1 MKRIKVAL
9 YGRTSLSADAGR
21 LKMLMRI
28 LQRGA
33 SVCVYAPFAG
43 HPGLTGEGEFEF
55 ERFNSVAELVEVPDC
70 LLSIGGDGTFLEASR
85 FAVELDIPILG
96 VNFGRLGFLAQVSAE
111 EMEPA
116 LEQLFLK
123 NCTVEKRTLIS
134 VYDGAGTLI
143 DPCALNEVTVQ
154 RNNPTM
160 IRTVLHV
167 DGELLSACWSDGIL
181 ISTPTGSTAYS
192 LSLGGPVVTP
202 DNRSFIVSPIAPH
215 NLNLRPI
222 VISDESEIVVE
233 TETRKG
239 TATLSIDNRMME
251 LASGSRFTVKKSQ
264 NMLNFLKL
272 KNYNFFK
279 TLRTKLNW
287 GTDLRS

>member
-1 MKRIKVAL
+1 MEQIKVGL
-9 YGRTSLSADAGR
+9 YGRTSLSADADR
-21 LKMLMRI
+21 LKMLMQI
-28 LQRGA
+28 LRRGA
-33 SVCVYAPFAG
+33 SVCVYAPFAENL
-43 HPGLTGEGEFEF
+43 GLNGGGEFEF
-55 ERFNSVAELVEVPDC
+55 ERFASAQELERVPDC

-96 VNFGRLGFLAQVSAE
+96 INFGRLGFLAQVAAE

-116 LEQLFLK
+116 LEQLFRK
-123 NCTVEKRTLIS
+123 DYTVEKRTLIS
-134 VYDGAGTLI
+134 VYDGEGSLI
-143 DPCALNEVTVQ
+143 DPYALNEVTVQ
-154 RNNPTM
+154 RSNPTM
-160 IRTVLHV
+160 LRTVLHV
-167 DGELLSACWSDGIL
+167 DGELLSAYWSDGIL

-202 DNRSFIVSPIAPH
+202 DNRSFVVSPIAPH

-239 TATLSIDNRMME
+239 TAVLSIDNRMME
-251 LASGSRFTVKKSQ
+251 LASGTRFTVKKSQ

-279 TLRTKLNW
+279 ALRTKLNW

>member
-1 MKRIKVAL
+1 MEKIKPGL
-9 YGRTSLSADAGR
+9 YGRTSLSADADK

-28 LQRGA
+28 LLRNA
-33 SVCVYAPFAG
+33 PVCVYAPFAEK
-43 HPGLTGEGEFEF
+43 LEKICGETFDC
-55 ERFNSVAELVEVPDC
+55 ERFESAEELAGASNC

-85 FAVELDIPILG
+85 FAVECDIPILG
-96 VNFGRLGFLAQVSAE
+96 INFGRLGFLAQVAAE
-111 EMEPA
+111 ETEPA

-123 NCTVEKRTLIS
+123 NYTVEKRILIS
-134 VYDGAGTLI
+134 VYDEEGGLI
-143 DPCALNEVTVQ
+143 DPYALNEVAVQ

-160 IRTVLHV
+160 LRTVLHV
-167 DGELLSACWSDGIL
+167 DGELLSAYWSDGTL

-192 LSLGGPVVTP
+192 LSVGGPVVTP
-202 DNRSFIVSPIAPH
+202 DNGSFVITPIAPH

-222 VISDESEIVVE
+222 VVSDESVITVE
-233 TETRKG
+233 TVTRKG

-251 LASGSRFTVKKSQ
+251 LASGTRFIVKKSQ
-264 NMLNFLKL
+264 FMLNFLKL